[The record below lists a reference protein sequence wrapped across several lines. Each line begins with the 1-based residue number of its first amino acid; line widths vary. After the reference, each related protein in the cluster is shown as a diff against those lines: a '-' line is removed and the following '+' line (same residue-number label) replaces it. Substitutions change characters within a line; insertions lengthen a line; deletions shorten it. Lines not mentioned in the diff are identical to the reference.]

1 MAILPHLSG
10 TLQGLEPRFTRGPV
24 GQGNTVE
31 VGYDLLIDTD
41 VLDLADYMGRG
52 VVLRYSGAMHCWS
65 CERSIRKAYGRAYC
79 YDCFVSLARTDLC
92 FVSPDRCHFTA
103 GTCREP
109 EWGAKVCMQPHTV
122 YLANTSGP
130 KIGITRK
137 GRELRRWADQG
148 AAMAMA
154 IAQAPSRRAAGAMEA
169 YFKGQLSDRTDWRKL
184 VAGAGMP
191 GNLSQLRDG
200 LFEQRHEISSN
211 DPSRIPVDEIDGLQ
225 WVEEPVVT
233 EFRYPVQ
240 MYSPA
245 ERLVLGVEQ
254 GVIKGN
260 LCGAIGQFLLLSG
273 GVFNVADH
281 RAMDVEIE
289 LTEPFTGNAV
299 SGSQQMSL
307 FS

>member
-1 MAILPHLSG
+1 M
-10 TLQGLEPRFTRGPV
+10 
-24 GQGNTVE
+24 
-31 VGYDLLIDTD
+31 LIDSD
-41 VLDLADYMGRG
+41 ALDFGDCTGRG
-52 VVLRYSGAMHCWS
+52 VVLRFTGAMRCS
-65 CERSIRKAYGRAYC
+65 ACERSISKSYARAYC
-79 YDCFVSLARTDLC
+79 YDCFTSLARADLC
-92 FVSPDRCHFTA
+92 FVSPDRCHFNK

-109 EWGAKVCMQPHTV
+109 EWGASVCMQPHTV

-130 KIGITRK
+130 KIGITRE

-148 AAMAMA
+148 ACMAMA

-184 VAGAGMP
+184 VAGAGVP

-200 LFEQRHEISSN
+200 LFEQRHDISSN
-211 DPSRIPVDEIDGLQ
+211 DPSQIPDDEIKGLR

-240 MYSPA
+240 TYSPT
-245 ERLVLGVEQ
+245 ERLALGAEQ
-254 GVIKGN
+254 TVIKDN
-260 LCGAIGQFLLLSG
+260 LCGAIGQFLLLNG

-281 RAMDVEIE
+281 RAMEVEIE
-289 LTEPFTGNAV
+289 LTEPFEGRVV
-299 SGSQQMSL
+299 SGAQQMSL